1 MLFRSAKAS
10 KAEKTVPPPA
20 PAPVKAKLNY
30 KDQRELEGLPAKIEA
45 LEKEQANINALL
57 ADGKIFQTDPKRGN
71 EISKRSADLDV
82 LIHDAMARWEVLGG

>member
-1 MLFRSAKAS
+1 MDATTANAP
-10 KAEKTVPPPA
+10 KAEKTVPPSA

-30 KDQRELEGLPAKIEA
+30 KDQRELDGLPAKIEL
-45 LEKEQANINALL
+45 LEKEQAAINALL
-57 ADGKIFQTDPKRGN
+57 VDGKIFQSDPKRAN